1 VLHLV
6 EAKSTI
12 LNKRKLKHFAREFST
27 GCFGH
32 VIISLAAAAL
42 LGFGARHFGLPR
54 LAVFALAVI
63 AVLVVSVLL
72 PRPKQ
77 MSEAYTQS
85 TKRVI
90 FLAREEAMR
99 RGSSCIESE
108 HLLLG
113 VLRENATV
121 ATRLGGTKEGLS
133 EFRRRV
139 ESITTVGQPIA
150 GPVEVPLSADSKQ
163 VLLFTAEEADSLGHK
178 RICIAHLLLGM
189 LRVEKS
195 NAASIL
201 LSGGA
206 TISGLR
212 ENATKDMRWA
222 DAPD

>member
-1 VLHLV
+1 LV
-6 EAKSTI
+6 DPKSTI
-12 LNKRKLKHFAREFST
+12 VNKRNLKHFAHEFST

-32 VIISLAAAAL
+32 FIISIAAAAL
-42 LGFGARHFGLPR
+42 LGIGAHHFGLPR
-54 LAVFALAVI
+54 LAIFALVVI
-63 AVLVVSVLL
+63 AVFVVSVLL

-77 MSEAYTQS
+77 MSEAYAPS
-85 TKRVI
+85 AKRVI
-90 FLAREEAMR
+90 FLAREEAIR

-121 ATRLGGTKEGLS
+121 ATRLGGAKEGLS

-150 GPVEVPLSADSKQ
+150 GAVEVPLSADSKQ
-163 VLLFTAEEADSLGHK
+163 VLIFAAEEADSLGHK

-189 LRVEKS
+189 LRVERS
-195 NAASIL
+195 SAASIL

-212 ENATKDMRWA
+212 ENAIRDMQWA
-222 DAPD
+222 DAHD